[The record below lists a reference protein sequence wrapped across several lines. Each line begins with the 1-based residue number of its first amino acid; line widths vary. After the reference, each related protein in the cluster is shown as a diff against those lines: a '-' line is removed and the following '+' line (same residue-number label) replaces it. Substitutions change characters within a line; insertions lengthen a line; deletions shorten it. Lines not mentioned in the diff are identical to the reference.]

1 MFCVSTRLG
10 STLDFLIGRKG
21 SLHSQTDYWIVATYF
36 EISVLAENYP
46 KANEAAE
53 FMFRLKP
60 PLWYCILKYLLTAR
74 LHPLLLP
81 PSPPTCHPICV
92 GTSNPQPATFS

>member
-1 MFCVSTRLG
+1 M
-10 STLDFLIGRKG
+10 
-21 SLHSQTDYWIVATYF
+21 HSQTDYWIVATYF

-60 PLWYCILKYLLTAR
+60 PLWYD
-74 LHPLLLP
+74 
-81 PSPPTCHPICV
+81 
-92 GTSNPQPATFS
+92 

>member
-1 MFCVSTRLG
+1 MPGIEKNLLVYTFFDVCLSLCFDYFSFSDSLG

-46 KANEAAE
+46 KADEAAE

-60 PLWYCILKYLLTAR
+60 PLWYCMLD
-74 LHPLLLP
+74 
-81 PSPPTCHPICV
+81 S
-92 GTSNPQPATFS
+92 